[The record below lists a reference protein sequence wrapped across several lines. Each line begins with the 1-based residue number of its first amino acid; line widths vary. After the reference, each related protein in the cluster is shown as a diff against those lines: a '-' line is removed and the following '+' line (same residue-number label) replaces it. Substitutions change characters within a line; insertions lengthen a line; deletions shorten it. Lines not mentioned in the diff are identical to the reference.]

1 MNKKLSKIK
10 LQLKIDSENFI
21 ENNSKLS
28 EKMRDYNIAQVGTY
42 GKKEGLFFGC
52 YGVNNEL
59 IAGLSAYF
67 NWGGFYIDLLWV
79 HEDYRHQ
86 KLGSKLLQ
94 EAQQQAILMR
104 ALYLRVNTATFQ
116 ALDFYLKNNFE
127 VFAKLPILVAGHKNQ
142 YDYFLIKNL

>member
-1 MNKKLSKIK
+1 MNKKLSKMK
-10 LQLKIDSENFI
+10 LQLKIDSENFA

-28 EKMRDYNIAQVGTY
+28 EKVRNYNIAQVGAY
-42 GKKEGLFFGC
+42 GKKEGLFFG
-52 YGVNNEL
+52 YYDVNNEL

-79 HEDYRHQ
+79 HENYRQQ
-86 KLGSKLLQ
+86 KLGSELLQ
-94 EAQQQAILMR
+94 AVKEQAILKH

-127 VFAKLPILVAGHKNQ
+127 VFAKLPILVAGCKDQ
-142 YDYFLIKNL
+142 YDYFLIKYL

>member
-1 MNKKLSKIK
+1 MNKKLSKIQ

-28 EKMRDYNIAQVGTY
+28 EKMRDYNIAQVGAY

-127 VFAKLPILVAGHKNQ
+127 VFAKLPILVTGHKNQ